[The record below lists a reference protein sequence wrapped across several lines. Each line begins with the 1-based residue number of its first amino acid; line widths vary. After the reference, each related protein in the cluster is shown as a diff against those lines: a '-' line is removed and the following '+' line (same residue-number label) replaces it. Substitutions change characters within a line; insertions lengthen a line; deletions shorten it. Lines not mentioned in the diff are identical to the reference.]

1 MRKQLLTLFS
11 GAVLSLGLAGAAH
24 AQYSLIVNQ
33 PANLAGSVSATVD
46 PSNTGWGFGD
56 PQTITPGVTGF
67 VQYAAPDTLVPLG
80 ANIGN
85 LSGKIAICHRG
96 GGISFGEKALRCQRA
111 GAIGVIIINSTGAA
125 IGGMSAGDSGAI
137 TNIPVIMA
145 TREWESSVRPFL
157 ANGTMNVTIGN
168 PIGAFAFNLA
178 VLKGQVA
185 FPTQIHI
192 PSHLVNDTGDV
203 KFPLGGNIINI
214 GNQGQTDVSLTA
226 TVRRVS
232 PRPARLYHDSAFF
245 PTIAATGSTTGGDT
259 VGSRFAGVF
268 DLVGSDPSAPGRDW
282 SGHYQ
287 VIYEATSPN
296 TDANPTDN
304 KLVIDFYV
312 GIGGTNA
319 YSRTRLDTNAA
330 GANFLRPINTISLT
344 KSGGGALKWGQ
355 AQRFN
360 AHGGRVSDIT
370 FAATTNTAD
379 SLSGESIDLE
389 VHEWVDANTDGL
401 ITDDELTLKGSGN
414 HQFVSNSERGV
425 YFTIPIQDINTG
437 NDTVD
442 MSAGKTYLYLVVYN
456 GTKSVFIAAD
466 EGVDYTV
473 WSNLNVNNDQVAP
486 LFNGTTWGS
495 FTLDQT
501 AALRVNVHKERFTA
515 VRNSLGTMTRLTVY
529 PNPAQ
534 DRIQVSVGDKVGTG
548 SALIQIRDLAGQV
561 VATETRALTGV
572 SSDFKMSVASLPA
585 GIYNVSVSTNAGAKT
600 QKLVITR

>member
-85 LSGKIAICHRG
+85 LTGKIAICHRG

-125 IGGMSAGDSGAI
+125 IGGMSAGDSGAA

-168 PIGAFAFNLA
+168 PIGAFAFNLS

-192 PSHLVNDTGDV
+192 PSHLVKDTGDI

-214 GNQGQTDVSLTA
+214 GNQGQSNVSLTA

-259 VGSRFAGVF
+259 VGQAFSGVF
-268 DLVGSDPSAPGRDW
+268 DLVGADPSAPGADW

-296 TDANPTDN
+296 ADANPTDN

-312 GIGGTNA
+312 GFGGTNA
-319 YSRTRLDTNAA
+319 YTRTRLDTNAA
-330 GANFLRPINTISLT
+330 AVSYLRPINTISLT
-344 KSGGGALKWGQ
+344 KAGGGALKWGQ
-355 AQRFN
+355 AHRLN
-360 AHGGRVSDIT
+360 AVGANLTTIT

-379 SLSGESIDLE
+379 SLNGESIDLE
-389 VHEWVDANTDGL
+389 VHEWTDANSDGA

-414 HQFVSNSERGV
+414 HQYTANSERGV
-425 YFTIPIQDINTG
+425 YYTVTIQDINTG
-437 NDTVD
+437 NDGIEL
-442 MSAGKTYLYLVVYN
+442 SPNKTYLYLVVYN

-501 AALRVNVHKERFTA
+501 AALRVNLNPSVTA
-515 VRNSLGTMTRLTVY
+515 TKPGVGTMTRLTVY

-561 VATETRALTGV
+561 VAQETRTLMGT